1 MVYLPNDLN
10 ILRKRLLKTR
20 EDFNQA
26 KKRFDYFINLQKSEY
41 YDKFVAER
49 IDIAK
54 SSGKSKE
61 EIEAIKQDGLL
72 EYNKVFDKFRRDK
85 GIELKLREY
94 TKEIKNIKQRMLEID
109 PNSLDEVVNTTPVI
123 KAQSRFELN
132 I

>member
-1 MVYLPNDLN
+1 
-10 ILRKRLLKTR
+10 
-20 EDFNQA
+20 
-26 KKRFDYFINLQKSEY
+26 
-41 YDKFVAER
+41 
-49 IDIAK
+49 
-54 SSGKSKE
+54 
-61 EIEAIKQDGLL
+61 
-72 EYNKVFDKFRRDK
+72 VFDKFRRDK